1 MPSPRKTSK
10 SPGRPKGRGRNK
22 SPSRT
27 KTKSRSR
34 SRSAGRKPKPTVSE
48 VEVESIKAVVKKSP
62 GRRKS
67 KSPSR
72 VAKDVILT
80 KQTVTSAVYSSVLT
94 SSSASSSSS
103 AAAAAVQE
111 RPSITPVRSSLRM
124 LPRKEEQKS
133 EVSYRR
139 QQVNSESASNVRAT
153 PAKEQQPRVESKKP
167 HYEFMGPVGA
177 FLLLFLLPLTAYY
190 VNLTCSKG
198 KCSVLELPKLSK
210 KVITSLFEVEAAL
223 IFLGWFFFQAFL
235 AVLPVGRV
243 IEGQPLKSGG
253 RLQYRCNGFFAL
265 VVSLL
270 LLATAV
276 YFECP
281 MTKVIDKFIPLLTS
295 AIIFSFIL
303 SIFLYV
309 KSRYASP
316 SKLAP
321 GGNTGNVIYDFFIGR
336 ELNPRIG
343 PLDLKF
349 FCELRPGLIG
359 WVVLDWLMVVKAYQ
373 ETGTVSP
380 NLALVTLFQTLY
392 VADALWFEDAILTTM
407 DIIHDGFG
415 FMLAFGDL
423 AWVPFLYC
431 LQPRFILENKFVL
444 PWYCLA
450 PIVLL
455 KGLGYVIF
463 RLSNLQKNRFRNDPK
478 HPAVAGLETIPT
490 PTNKR
495 LLVSGWWGLCRKPN
509 YLGDLIMAL
518 SWSLTTGFG
527 QILPYFYPIYFLVL
541 LIHRERRDSEQCRK
555 KYGAS
560 WDQYCQ
566 RVKYR
571 IFPYIY

>member
-1 MPSPRKTSK
+1 MPSPKKTSK
-10 SPGRPKGRGRNK
+10 SPGRPKTRGRSK
-22 SPSRT
+22 SASRT
-27 KTKSRSR
+27 KTRSRSR
-34 SRSAGRKPKPTVSE
+34 SHSAGRKPKPTVSD
-48 VEVESIKAVVKKSP
+48 VEVEQVKVVVKKSP
-62 GRRKS
+62 ARKKS

-72 VAKDVILT
+72 VPKDIIHT
-80 KQTVTSAVYSSVLT
+80 KQILTSAVYSSVVT
-94 SSSASSSSS
+94 SS
-103 AAAAAVQE
+103 AAAQE
-111 RPSITPVRSSLRM
+111 RPSVTPVRSSLRTI
-124 LPRKEEQKS
+124 PSREEHKS
-133 EVSYRR
+133 EVSHRR
-139 QQVNSESASNVRAT
+139 QQVNSETTSHIKTMSHVRAT
-153 PAKEQQPRVESKKP
+153 PLKEDLKAESKRP
-167 HYEFMGPVGA
+167 HYEFMGPIGA
-177 FLLLFLLPLTAYY
+177 FLLVFLLPLTAYY
-190 VNLTCSKG
+190 VNFTCSKG
-198 KCSVLELPKLSK
+198 KCSILEIPSVPK
-210 KVITSLFEVEAAL
+210 KVLTSLFQVESAL
-223 IFLGWFFFQAFL
+223 IFLGWFFFQALL
-235 AVLPVGRV
+235 AVLPIGRV
-243 IEGQPLKSGG
+243 VEGQPLKSGG

-265 VVSLL
+265 VVSLVV
-270 LLATAV
+270 LAVAV
-276 YFECP
+276 YFQCP
-281 MTKVIDKFIPLLTS
+281 VTKVIDRFIPLMTS

-309 KSRYASP
+309 KSRYVSP

-321 GGNTGNVIYDFFIGR
+321 GGNTGNIIYDFFIGR

-349 FCELRPGLIG
+349 FCEMRPGLIG
-359 WVVLDWLMVVKAYQ
+359 WVVLDWLMLIKAYQ

-423 AWVPFLYC
+423 AWVPFLYS
-431 LQPRFILENKFVL
+431 LQPRFILDNKFVL

-450 PIVLL
+450 PIVLINFV
-455 KGLGYVIF
+455 GYAIF

-495 LLVSGWWGLCRKPN
+495 LLVAGWWGICRKPN
-509 YLGDLIMAL
+509 YLGDLIMSLA
-518 SWSLTTGFG
+518 WSLTTGFG
-527 QILPYFYPIYFLVL
+527 QILTYFYPIYFLVL
-541 LIHRERRDSEQCRK
+541 LIHRERRDSEQCQK

-560 WDQYCQ
+560 WNQYRQ